1 MKKHRRKFL
10 GTAATILTASLAYPN
25 SGFSILDLKNSHTV
39 RIGVIGVGDRGNGL
53 LRIFSK
59 MEGVVIVG
67 LCDTLPFRLKEA
79 SRITPKAKTY
89 NSHLDLMEN
98 KDLDAVIITT
108 PLNTHAEIASDAVD
122 ANLHIYCEKTMVKG
136 AKETIDLVK
145 KVLSKHKKVFQTGH
159 QYHSSRLYSHAV
171 DLIQGGKIGKV
182 TSIRAQWNRNGNWRR
197 PVPDPKLER
206 QINWRMYREYSF
218 GLLAELSSHQIDFAN
233 WLLNS
238 HPEKVSGFG
247 GIDYWKDGRETYDNT
262 HVIFAYPNGVKA
274 SYTCLTG
281 NAKDDY
287 KIHVFGD
294 KGTMVLDYAKA
305 WFYPEGSYVK
315 EYGDV
320 DGVSGATTNWEAG
333 KGIPLNYSHTDPT
346 QQALED
352 FRDSILND
360 VAPLSNVIS
369 GSKAAFAIDMGIR
382 AMDQNKTIYWDKSYN
397 F

>member
-25 SGFSILDLKNSHTV
+25 SGISILDLKNSHTV

-122 ANLHIYCEKTMVKG
+122 ANIHIYCEKTMVKG

-171 DLIQGGKIGKV
+171 DLIQG
-182 TSIRAQWNRNGNWRR
+182 
-197 PVPDPKLER
+197 
-206 QINWRMYREYSF
+206 
-218 GLLAELSSHQIDFAN
+218 
-233 WLLNS
+233 
-238 HPEKVSGFG
+238 
-247 GIDYWKDGRETYDNT
+247 
-262 HVIFAYPNGVKA
+262 
-274 SYTCLTG
+274 
-281 NAKDDY
+281 
-287 KIHVFGD
+287 
-294 KGTMVLDYAKA
+294 
-305 WFYPEGSYVK
+305 
-315 EYGDV
+315 
-320 DGVSGATTNWEAG
+320 
-333 KGIPLNYSHTDPT
+333 
-346 QQALED
+346 
-352 FRDSILND
+352 
-360 VAPLSNVIS
+360 
-369 GSKAAFAIDMGIR
+369 
-382 AMDQNKTIYWDKSYN
+382 
-397 F
+397 